1 MNKKNRLLPICLCG
15 CISAICLGL
24 GIGLTNLDQA
34 QSAGADATLNA
45 FLAQEYVVGDT
56 VSIPNYQFETSGE
69 KIIAEKIVYLPS
81 GQGYTGETLTFS
93 EMGQYVLSY
102 YAKAGA
108 ETFEKTETFQV
119 SDYLYSTIGT
129 KSQID
134 FGGVAEYT
142 QYKANTRSGMI
153 VDLSQGETLQYN
165 KVINLNDYKDG
176 KTFLN
181 MSMLPHSLGAADA
194 NKILVRL
201 TDVYDSNNYITFECR
216 KIGAGQNYMERLT
229 YVMAYASN
237 GQLPQGLAV
246 KQKNKSDFVYEGIY
260 YKRHLN
266 DIYGTELYFPMSG
279 YSITTGEN
287 IALDETKVGL
297 QDMKLGFDYQ
307 KKRVYGNGA
316 LIVDFDDPVLQKK
329 IWDGF
334 TTGECKLS
342 VSVSG
347 YNGGSCR
354 MLFNEIDGNTM
365 ESNGKMYDDKKPEI
379 FVDTTEIS
387 ALEYISVGKP
397 VNIPSATARDSYKGN
412 CEVTTQ
418 VFVNYGASTQSL
430 VAVADGAFTP
440 KQERKYTIVYT
451 AKDNCGNT
459 QTKTYA
465 LQAKRTSEDV
475 SLSYGTVVN
484 NATVGQEVEIGK
496 PTVTNA
502 IGNYYVTIT
511 AVKDGK
517 KEVLLSLNK
526 DTLDEAN
533 YTWRPMSAGA
543 YQIVYEYHDYV
554 SQGETSYPLNVAA
567 NGQDI
572 LIGDAVIPKY
582 IIKGATYATPVFNG
596 YEFVNGNGKE
606 KKADLYLSTK
616 ADYTESDKIVNDTFV
631 VNATAQTCFFTFVL
645 GENIRTYSVPLVD
658 VNYGQ
663 RPLALHK
670 YFYGYSGEPI
680 PEAEKTTYT
689 IANQSGEYSLGFI
702 NAVQTFDFSV
712 GFTVPQTANYN
723 KVKVVLTDSVDSTQQ
738 LVFNY
743 RNTSSTAYFS
753 INGGVEYDFGKRING
768 TSFVLSYKNAK
779 KTASAG
785 VNMTYNVETGAD
797 GKAWAGFSSGKV
809 WVQIFVEDITDTN
822 APQIT
827 MDKVNGQ
834 FIYQLVMMG
843 MNLTAD
849 IIGPQISTPTLKGN
863 FAKGDKAT
871 IVPVEYGDVLDP
883 KVTATFTVR
892 DPNGNVVVSDANVRL
907 ENLTDLSQSHEITL
921 NVYGN
926 YLISY
931 LIKDAAGNPT
941 VYEYA
946 IAVVD
951 EVAPTVRLNAH
962 ATAVYCGKAITLAS
976 LNITDDISSPE
987 NCKVFKYVQTSDGQR
1002 VSVKGKTYT
1011 PAKAGEY
1018 QVWYYVYDENENVT
1032 IVGYTFTAV

>member
-1 MNKKNRLLPICLCG
+1 MNKTNRFLPICLCG

-24 GIGLTNLDQA
+24 GFGLTNLNQA
-34 QSAGADATLNA
+34 QGAGANVTLNE

-56 VSIPNYQFETSGE
+56 VSIPNYQFEKSGE
-69 KIIAEKIVYLPS
+69 KILAEKIVYLPS

-102 YAKAGA
+102 YAKKGE

-119 SDYLYSTIGT
+119 SNNLYSTTGT
-129 KSQID
+129 KSQIG
-134 FGGVAEYT
+134 FGSVAEYT

-176 KTFLN
+176 ETFLN
-181 MSMLPHSLGAADA
+181 MSMLPHSLGTADA

-201 TDVYDSNNYITFECR
+201 TDIYDSSNYITFECR
-216 KIGAGQNYMERLT
+216 KIGAGQNFMERLT

-246 KQKNKSDFVYEGIY
+246 KAQNKSDFVYEGIY

-279 YSITTGEN
+279 YSITSGAN

-297 QDMKLGFDYQ
+297 QDMKLGFDYEE
-307 KKRVYGNGA
+307 KRVYGNGA
-316 LIVDFDDPVLQKK
+316 LIVDFDDPALQTK
-329 IWDGF
+329 IWNGF

-342 VSVSG
+342 VSVTG
-347 YNGGSCR
+347 YNGSSCR
-354 MLFNEIDGNTM
+354 MLFNEIDGNAI
-365 ESNGKMYDDKKPEI
+365 ESNGKMYDDQKPEI
-379 FVDTTEIS
+379 FVDTAEIS
-387 ALEYISVGKP
+387 ALEYIPVGKS
-397 VNIPSATARDSYKGN
+397 VKLPSATARDSYKGN

-418 VFVNYGASTQSL
+418 VFVNYGTNTQSL
-430 VAVADGAFTP
+430 VDVADGAFTP
-440 KQERKYTIVYT
+440 KQERIYTIVYT

-465 LQAKRTSEDV
+465 LQAKRTVGDI
-475 SLSYGTVVN
+475 SLSYGTVAS
-484 NATVGQEVEIGK
+484 NATLGQLVEIGK
-496 PTVTNA
+496 PTVANA

-517 KEVLLSLNK
+517 EEELLSLNY
-526 DTLDEAN
+526 DTLDGAN
-533 YTWRPMSAGA
+533 YTWRPMTAGT
-543 YQIVYEYHDYV
+543 YQIVYKYHDYV
-554 SQGETSYPLNVAA
+554 SQGETSYLLNVEA
-567 NGQDI
+567 NGQDV

-596 YEFVNGNGKE
+596 YEFVNGNGKA
-606 KKADLYLSTK
+606 KKADLYVSTT
-616 ADYTESDKIVNDTFV
+616 ADYAKSDKIVNDTFM
-631 VNATAQTCFFTFVL
+631 VNANAQTCYFTFVL
-645 GENIRTYSVPLVD
+645 GENIRTYSVPIID
-658 VNYGQ
+658 VNYGKS
-663 RPLALHK
+663 PLAMHK
-670 YFYGYSGEPI
+670 YFYGYSGEPV
-680 PEAEKTTYT
+680 PEAENTTYT
-689 IANQSGEYSLGFI
+689 LANQSGEYSLEFI
-702 NAVQTFDFSV
+702 NAVQAFDFSV

-723 KVKVVLTDSVDSTQQ
+723 KVKVVLTDSVDKTQQ

-743 RNTSSTAYFS
+743 RNTSATSYFS

-768 TSFVLSYKNAK
+768 ASFELNYKNAK
-779 KTASAG
+779 KTATVG
-785 VNMTYNVETGAD
+785 VNMTYNIETGAD
-797 GKAWAGFSSGKV
+797 GKEWEGFSSGKV

-827 MDKVNGQ
+827 MDKVNNQ
-834 FIYQLVMMG
+834 FIYKLVMMG
-843 MNLTAD
+843 MNLTED
-849 IIGPQISTPTLKGN
+849 IVEPQISTPTLRGN

-883 KVTATFTVR
+883 NATATFTVK
-892 DPNGNVVVSDANVRL
+892 DPNGEVVVSSANVRL

-921 NVYGN
+921 DVYGS

-931 LIKDAAGNPT
+931 LIKDAAGNLT
-941 VYEYA
+941 AYEYG

-951 EVAPTVRLNAH
+951 EVAPAVSLNSH

-976 LNITDDISSPE
+976 LKIKDDISSPE
-987 NCKVFKYVQTSDGQR
+987 NCKIFKYVQTSDGQR
-1002 VSVKGKTYT
+1002 VSVKGKSYT

-1018 QVWYYVYDENENVT
+1018 QVWYYVYDEKGNVT